1 MKKVMTIFGTRPEMI
16 KMWSVLKALDSSNFK
31 HIMVHTG
38 QNYTPELKDF
48 FFRDLCLRQPDYY
61 LNIDVSSY
69 GKEVADVV
77 SKSDEIFEI
86 EKPDALII
94 LGDTYSGLSV
104 LPAKNRGIKIF
115 HMEAGLRAWDKRMPE
130 QTNRRLI
137 DHISDILLPFNH
149 YHRENLIREDIH
161 PSKIIVSGNP
171 TFEVMRAF
179 QTEIDNSSILSELN
193 LKEKRYIL
201 VTAHRKE
208 NVDNPLS
215 FQKILDG
222 LDLIAA
228 KFGVQI
234 IYPMHPRTMSK
245 IANFRISDNIR
256 VMKPLGFYDFNNLS
270 KNALCLVSD
279 SGTSAEEGLFYKVP
293 CVSVRQ
299 TTERYETVE
308 AGAHIIAGIEPQNIC
323 DSVETI
329 LSQKFL
335 ARYDFNDDFSSSNV
349 VINALRSNITN
360 YF

>member
-1 MKKVMTIFGTRPEMI
+1 MTIFGTRPEMI
-16 KMWSVLKALDSSNFK
+16 KMWSVLKALDDSSFE
-31 HIMVHTG
+31 HVMVHTG

-48 FFRDLCLRQPDYY
+48 FFRDLCLRDPDYY

-69 GKEVADVV
+69 GKEVADVIK
-77 SKSDEIFEI
+77 KSDDLFEK

-137 DHISDILLPFNH
+137 DHVSDILLPFNS

-161 PSKIIVSGNP
+161 PSKIIISGNP
-171 TFEVMRAF
+171 TFEVMKAF
-179 QTEIDNSSILSELN
+179 AVQIEQSNILNS
-193 LKEKRYIL
+193 LKLERKKYIL

-208 NVDNPLS
+208 NVDDPVS
-215 FQKILDG
+215 FQMILDG
-222 LDLIAA
+222 LDLIS
-228 KFGVQI
+228 KNLNLEI

-245 IANFRISDNIR
+245 IDNFKVSDKIR
-256 VMKPLGFYDFNNLS
+256 VMKPLGFYDFNKLS

-279 SGTSAEEGLFYKVP
+279 SGTSAEEGLFYQVP

-308 AGAHIIAGIEPQNIC
+308 AGAHIIAGINPQNISE
-323 DSVETI
+323 SVELI
-329 LSQKFL
+329 LNQKWT
-335 ARYDFNDDFSSSNV
+335 ARYDFFENFNTANV
-349 VINALRSNITN
+349 VLNAVSSNITN

>member
-16 KMWSVLKALDSSNFK
+16 KMWSVLKALDSSKFE

-48 FFRDLCLRQPDYY
+48 FFRDLCLREPDYY
-61 LNIDVSSY
+61 LDIDVSSY
-69 GKEVADVV
+69 GNEVADVIR
-77 SKSDEIFEI
+77 KSDELFDLV
-86 EKPDALII
+86 KPDALIV

-137 DHISDILLPFNH
+137 DHISDILLPFNL

-161 PSKIIVSGNP
+161 PSKIIISGNP
-171 TFEVMRAF
+171 TFEVMKAF
-179 QTEIDNSSILSELN
+179 ENEIEQSDILNILN
-193 LKEKRYIL
+193 LKSKQYIL

-208 NVDNPLS
+208 NVDDPDS
-215 FQKILDG
+215 FQKILNA
-222 LDLIAA
+222 LDLIGNR
-228 KFGVQI
+228 FNVEV

-245 IANFRISDNIR
+245 VGNFEVSDIVR
-256 VMKPLGFYDFNNLS
+256 VMKPLGFYDFNKLS

-308 AGAHIIAGIEPQNIC
+308 AGAHIIAGIDPINIC
-323 DSVETI
+323 ESVELI
-329 LSQKFL
+329 LNQEWK
-335 ARYDFNDDFSSSNV
+335 ARYDFYEDINTANV
-349 VINALRSNITN
+349 VMNAISSNITN

>member
-1 MKKVMTIFGTRPEMI
+1 MTIFGTRPEMI
-16 KMWSVLKALDSSNFK
+16 KMWSVLKALDDSSFE
-31 HIMVHTG
+31 HVMVHTG

-48 FFRDLCLRQPDYY
+48 FFRDLCLRDPDYY

-69 GKEVADVV
+69 GKEVADVIK
-77 SKSDEIFEI
+77 KSDDLFEKV
-86 EKPDALII
+86 KPDALII

-137 DHISDILLPFNH
+137 DHVSDILLPFNS

-161 PSKIIVSGNP
+161 PSKIIISGNP
-171 TFEVMRAF
+171 TFEVMKAF
-179 QTEIDNSSILSELN
+179 ADQIEQSDILN
-193 LKEKRYIL
+193 TLKLERKKYIL

-208 NVDNPLS
+208 NVDDPVS
-215 FQKILDG
+215 FQMILDG
-222 LDLIAA
+222 LDLIS
-228 KFGVQI
+228 KNLNLEI

-245 IANFRISDNIR
+245 IDNFKVSDKIR
-256 VMKPLGFYDFNNLS
+256 VMKPLGFYDFNKLS

-279 SGTSAEEGLFYKVP
+279 SGTSAEEGLFYQVP

-299 TTERYETVE
+299 PTERYETVE
-308 AGAHIIAGIEPQNIC
+308 AGAHIIAGINPQNISE
-323 DSVETI
+323 SVELI
-329 LSQKFL
+329 LDQKWT
-335 ARYDFNDDFSSSNV
+335 ARYDFFENFNTANV
-349 VINALRSNITN
+349 VLNAVSSNITN